1 MKLRRHF
8 PIMLGEYG
16 VYVLACLI
24 SITILTLLYS
34 TR

>member
-8 PIMLGEYG
+8 PIVLGEYWI
-16 VYVLACLI
+16 YVLACLI

-34 TR
+34 TQ